1 MEQQTTLPEDVQ
13 QFIESAIRAAD
24 WAANQ
29 LPGQAPESWRAIAY
43 RRVLE
48 AILRDRAVNN
58 SEGEITEEDAGY
70 LREMAASAATAA
82 AAPGTRDPEVTFE
95 VVLQGLLEDWIR
107 NWFGAGDEDGEEDEL
122 EPAGDGESEP
132 QV

>member
-1 MEQQTTLPEDVQ
+1 MEQQPTLPEDVQ

-29 LPGQAPESWRAIAY
+29 LPGAAPESWRPIAY

-70 LREMAASAATAA
+70 LREMAAAA
-82 AAPGTRDPEVTFE
+82 AQAAANPGTRDPEVTFE

-107 NWFGAGDEDGEEDEL
+107 NWFGAGDSDDEEDEVPVPDGEEAT
-122 EPAGDGESEP
+122 PP
-132 QV
+132 V

>member
-1 MEQQTTLPEDVQ
+1 MEQQPTLPEDVQ

-29 LPGQAPESWRAIAY
+29 LPEQTPESWRPIAY

-70 LREMAASAATAA
+70 LREMAAAAATAA
-82 AAPGTRDPEVTFE
+82 TNPGTRDPEVTFE
-95 VVLQGLLEDWIR
+95 VILQGLLEDWIR
-107 NWFGAGDEDGEEDEL
+107 NWFGAGDADDEDDDAEPSSEEEA
-122 EPAGDGESEP
+122 EPS
-132 QV
+132 V

>member
-1 MEQQTTLPEDVQ
+1 MEQQPTLPEDVQ

-24 WAANQ
+24 WSANQ
-29 LPGQAPESWRAIAY
+29 LPEQAPEGWRSIAY

-58 SEGEITEEDAGY
+58 SEGEITEEDAAY
-70 LREMAASAATAA
+70 LREMSAIAARAASN
-82 AAPGTRDPEVTFE
+82 PGTRDPEVTFE

-107 NWFGAGDEDGEEDEL
+107 NWFGAGGDDDDDEDLIPTEEGEA
-122 EPAGDGESEP
+122 EPP
-132 QV
+132 V